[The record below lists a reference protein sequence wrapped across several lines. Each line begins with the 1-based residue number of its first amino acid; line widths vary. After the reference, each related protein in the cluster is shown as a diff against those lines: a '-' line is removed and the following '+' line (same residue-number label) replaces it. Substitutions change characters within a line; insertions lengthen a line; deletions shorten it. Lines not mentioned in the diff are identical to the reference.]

1 MRSPISSRC
10 RGSHRRSSCLR
21 SWLRQAVYLSE
32 KLALI
37 GLAFNLQGRILEGSR
52 YRWLRPQ
59 SLPCYESLQYSVSSN
74 LRRLVLGCI
83 SIEILHVG
91 SYDSYFFRPPPPVNP
106 ERPRYPF
113 HSVKRTF
120 LSSAKYHV
128 RCATCFFLFFRTSLI
143 FLGLRVRHTQR
154 GACALDRWFPLPFF
168 FADVF
173 ALLRLA
179 SNRFFENSA
188 ARNSRQIVRKDASAL
203 EVHGVAD
210 RRRPRGVVPLLL
222 GRRRGGAPRWLH
234 GCRLRRRKK

>member
-1 MRSPISSRC
+1 MCSPISSRC

-91 SYDSYFFRPPPPVNP
+91 CYDSDFFRPPPPVNP

-128 RCATCFFLFFRTSLI
+128 RCATCFFPLFSDI
-143 FLGLRVRHTQR
+143 SNFLGVACTPHPARCVRARSLVSTSI
-154 GACALDRWFPLPFF
+154 F
-168 FADVF
+168 FADLF